1 MGGDWIRRHSRARF
15 GWLLAA
21 IFLLAAALRIL
32 AAWPFTVEHP
42 DEVLQYLEPAYHLAT
57 RGPWVQTWE
66 QHEGMRSW
74 LLPGLIAGPMWLGK
88 TLDPGGTLDLLLP
101 RLVFAAC
108 SLLLVAAAVR
118 IGSLASRLHALAAG
132 LAAATW
138 FELVYMAPRLL
149 SENLSTVAILFG
161 AAALLKPWA
170 RLGRWSDVFAGALLG
185 LGFVL
190 RIQHGP
196 AIAALVLLAVPRAE
210 LRRYLPLLV
219 GGVAALALDGA
230 VAIAA
235 GQAPFAWIVSNVMR
249 NVVEGRSADFGT
261 SPPWQYLL
269 LINRRWWLAAVPMLI
284 LAGIGAR
291 RSPPLAAA
299 ALVNFLVHSIIP
311 HKEWRFIWL
320 TLAIVVILAALG
332 SVELWSRTDVRRRM
346 SVAVLLVAGWIA
358 ATSLLDRPQSAGL
371 IGPPELAVARY
382 AGQIDRSCAVGIYDF
397 SYLNVS
403 SHVLSNAPMPFA
415 VYDDEA
421 TSAAAFSRDA
431 RALGSVI
438 LYPKDLPV
446 LGSGFPDRR
455 CFRDPNFGPICVAR
469 HPGPCSGTI
478 DPKNAIQ
485 ARMLASGV

>member
-1 MGGDWIRRHSRARF
+1 MGGDWTRRLSRARF

-21 IFLLAAALRIL
+21 IFLLAAALRIV
-32 AAWPFTVEHP
+32 AALPFAVEHP

-57 RGPWVQTWE
+57 KGPWVQTWE

-101 RLVFAAC
+101 RLAFAAC

-132 LAAATW
+132 LATAIW

-196 AIAALVLLAVPRAE
+196 AIAALVLIAVPRAE
-210 LRRYLPLLV
+210 LRRYLPLLA
-219 GGVAALALDGA
+219 GGVAALALDAA
-230 VAIAA
+230 VALAA
-235 GQAPFAWIVSNVMR
+235 GQTPFAWIVSNVMR

-261 SPPWQYLL
+261 SRPWQYLQL
-269 LINRRWWLAAVPMLI
+269 LTRRWGLAAVPLLI
-284 LAGIGAR
+284 LAWIGAR

-332 SVELWSRTDVRRRM
+332 SVELWSRTDARRRRSM
-346 SVAVLLVAGWIA
+346 AVLLG
-358 ATSLLDRPQSAGL
+358 RPQSAAL
-371 IGPPELAVARY
+371 IGQPELAVARY
-382 AGQIDRSCAVGIYDF
+382 AGQVDRSCAVGIYDF

-403 SHVLSNAPMPFA
+403 SHALSNAPMPFA

-421 TSAAAFSRDA
+421 TAAAALSRDA

-485 ARMLASGV
+485 TRMLASGV